1 MFDFIRDMLGWK
13 TWSARI
19 LGNNSVVFIAHG
31 GKGSVSPGSS
41 FHVISWVLNIE
52 VRDSPHGIFGSWAR
66 WNRAPP
72 DGQSSWETAAAAVA
86 VAVAVAAPPRA
97 PPRPRPAGAR
107 RPPTPRKEFLQIS
120 MDIEVQ

>member
-1 MFDFIRDMLGWK
+1 ML
-13 TWSARI
+13 TPLLLTI
-19 LGNNSVVFIAHG
+19 
-31 GKGSVSPGSS
+31 
-41 FHVISWVLNIE
+41 IE
-52 VRDSPHGIFGSWAR
+52 VRDSPNGIFGSWAR
-66 WNRAPP
+66 WTRAPP
-72 DGQSSWETAAAAVA
+72 RFQSSWETAAAAVAVAVAVAVAAAA